1 MGTVRWQMCQTVS
14 FPLSFT
20 PTYFRY
26 VIRTRETSFL
36 SELRVCSFSQLR
48 ADEDWM
54 GGNDLQLL
62 MCLAAFIPIA
72 TAYIYGTY
80 VSYITTISFYFFFI
94 LVLEGNKKNA
104 IQ

>member
-1 MGTVRWQMCQTVS
+1 
-14 FPLSFT
+14 
-20 PTYFRY
+20 
-26 VIRTRETSFL
+26 
-36 SELRVCSFSQLR
+36 
-48 ADEDWM
+48 
-54 GGNDLQLL
+54 